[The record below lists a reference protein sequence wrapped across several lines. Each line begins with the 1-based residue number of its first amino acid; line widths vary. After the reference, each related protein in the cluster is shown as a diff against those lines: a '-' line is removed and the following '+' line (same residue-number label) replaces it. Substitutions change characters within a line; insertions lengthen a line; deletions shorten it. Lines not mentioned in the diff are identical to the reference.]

1 MKKIITALLLMLAY
15 HVNAHNSSKFTI
27 ELLNN
32 LANQYQEVQIVSPD
46 YAIVGKGE
54 KFGAVDYNG
63 KLILPII
70 YTKIEK
76 FFDGMA
82 VVIDGKYN
90 YGYIDENFKLVIPCV
105 YSDATEFCNGLAV
118 VKIEKSTTKKKD
130 YIDTEID
137 TDEGV
142 CKFIDKKGQIDEVSS
157 KMLSSFPQNNYDSR
171 YGTYGEY
178 GVFYCD
184 DKIYF
189 VESPGKVKSF
199 HYKYDW
205 PRLGKGYAIIHY
217 DGKEG
222 VVTNKGLVIPLKY
235 DGIQEVGGY
244 FGVKI
249 SNELTG
255 SKCGLFDYDGK
266 QIYPCNYDFVGYGFT
281 VTHNGDEWKIL
292 DTQTN
297 KTLNIN
303 EHDLDGV
310 SLLNNNVIY
319 LNSYDNISNRMMI
332 NKQGEILVKG
342 VNVFYNHDNCIIA
355 HGYDDNT
362 YVINKEGKLIFV
374 IKDKEMSPICD
385 NFYMTHES
393 LGGNMPRY
401 GLLNAMGQEVLPCEY
416 DEIRSEYGLF
426 HLKKNGKITY
436 FECID
441 VIDLLNKLN
450 NNLNLGEQKVEK
462 EDYKEGLAYYK
473 KAKEILDILEENH
486 HLLYPES
493 PKILKEQ
500 VRELLNKEIERISEL
515 IKQ

>member
-1 MKKIITALLLMLAY
+1 MLVF

-46 YAIVGKGE
+46 YAVVGKGG

-76 FFDGMA
+76 FYDGMA
-82 VVIDGKYN
+82 VIQDGKYK
-90 YGYIDENFKLVIPCV
+90 YGYIDENFKLVIPCI

-118 VKIEKSTTKKKD
+118 VEINKSTSERNDFISEFDNDK
-130 YIDTEID
+130 
-137 TDEGV
+137 GV
-142 CKFIDKKGQIDEVSS
+142 CKFIDKKGQIDEASS
-157 KMLSSFPQNNYDSR
+157 NLLSSFPQNNITNR

-184 DKIYF
+184 EKIYF
-189 VESPGKVKSF
+189 VESPGNVKSF
-199 HYKYDW
+199 HYEYDW
-205 PRLGKGYAIIHY
+205 APRLGKGYAIIHH

-222 VVTNKGLVIPLKY
+222 VVTYKGLIIPLKY
-235 DGIQEVGGY
+235 NSIQEVGGNFMVEINSY
-244 FGVKI
+244 VG
-249 SNELTG
+249 G
-255 SKCGLFDYDGK
+255 SQCGLFDYDGK
-266 QIYPCNYDFVGYGFT
+266 QIYPCRYSFVGYGFT

-292 DTQTN
+292 DTNTN
-297 KTLNIN
+297 ETLVIN
-303 EHDLDGV
+303 DNKIKDV
-310 SLLNNNVIY
+310 VPLNNNVISLSY
-319 LNSYDNISNRMMI
+319 LNESETNI
-332 NKQGEILVKG
+332 K
-342 VNVFYNHDNCIIA
+342 II
-355 HGYDDNT
+355 D
-362 YVINKEGKLIFV
+362 KKGKLLASGMRTFEKYNSCVVVNGLASTCIVDNKGQLLFGYGQDEKWKYV
-374 IKDKEMSPICD
+374 EPICD
-385 NFYMTHES
+385 NFYMTREW
-393 LGGNMPRY
+393 LGDNKLRY

-450 NNLNLGEQKVEK
+450 NNLNLGEQAVER

-473 KAKEILDILEENH
+473 KANEILDILEKNL
-486 HLLYPES
+486 HLLNPAIPNTFKKTREYLNNAIES
-493 PKILKEQ
+493 K
-500 VRELLNKEIERISEL
+500 SEL
-515 IKQ
+515 IK